1 MATRSFTDTYVIRKK
16 DVDRFHNIMNSE
28 KKVKIKK
35 VIGHQDVK
43 GNAILGMLGIKAEE
57 L

>member
-1 MATRSFTDTYVIRKK
+1 MATRSFIDTYVIRKK
-16 DVDRFHNIMNSE
+16 DVDRFYNIMNSE

-43 GNAILGMLGIKAEE
+43 GNAILGMLGIKKK
-57 L
+57 